1 MKAAVFH
8 GRGDIRIEDVPDPV
22 LTPAGII
29 IKIRLC
35 GICGSDLH
43 PRDTWDAASGMI
55 LGHEFSGDVVAVGA
69 EVSGIAVGDRVAA
82 LGYEKCGA
90 CSSCR
95 QGMPQ
100 HCTARKYVGY
110 EFPGGFAEYVSI
122 PVAIPKMTVFPLPDA
137 MSYEEGAT
145 LEPLAIAVHAVRKAE
160 PTAVDTVLVLGAG
173 MIGQCVMQVCK
184 AMGVAKVIVSEV
196 GRKRLAV
203 AAVSGADT
211 VIDAM
216 EGNIGERVREATGG
230 NGPEIVFEC
239 AGASATF
246 HDAVG
251 LVRDGGRVMLV
262 GIPATP
268 ITWDPFDLIRKN
280 LKMIGC
286 LGGSFPRAIDL
297 IFAGKVSTK
306 GLVTHIFP
314 LERAREAF
322 ALQRNADE
330 TVKVLIKP

>member
-1 MKAAVFH
+1 MKAAVLY
-8 GRGDIRIEDVPDPV
+8 GSDDIRSEDVRDPV
-22 LTPAGII
+22 LAPDGVI

-43 PRDTWDAASGMI
+43 PRDSWDTKTGMI

-69 EVSGIAVGDRVAA
+69 KVSGIAVGDRVAA
-82 LGYEKCGA
+82 LGYEKCGV
-90 CSSCR
+90 CSWCR
-95 QGMPQ
+95 QDMPQ
-100 HCTARKYVGY
+100 RCTARKYVGY

-122 PVAIPKMTVFPLPDA
+122 PVAIPKITVFPLPDA

-160 PTAVDTVLVLGAG
+160 PTAAETVLVLGAG
-173 MIGQCVMQVCK
+173 MIGQCVIQVCK
-184 AMGVAKVIVSEV
+184 AMGAAKVIVSEV
-196 GRKRLAV
+196 GRKRLDV
-203 AAVSGADT
+203 AGASGADM
-211 VIDAM
+211 VIDAK
-216 EGNIGERVREATGG
+216 EANIGERVREATGG

-239 AGASATF
+239 AGAPAAF
-246 HDAVG
+246 HEAVS
-251 LVRDGGRVMLV
+251 LVRDGGRIMLV

-268 ITWDPFDLIRKN
+268 ITWDTFDLIRKN
-280 LKMIGC
+280 VKMIGC

-297 IFAGKVSTK
+297 ISSGKVSTK
-306 GLVTHIFP
+306 GLVTHVFP
-314 LERAREAF
+314 LEQAKDAF